1 MNSRLLSLVLQFW
14 NVKKSGE
21 FATMNKPKYLWAV
34 MACMCFCTG
43 LTSAAPKKNS
53 KKLSDHNSDLIP
65 IPDDLLESY
74 NMPSGKPKFQS
85 RSFFVKSISRKFS
98 WKANYVGESN
108 RPKSKFRT
116 TNNTKLNFF
125 FWDVSFFV
133 FLEKWV
139 VGIIYASRL
148 VLQDGRIC

>member
-1 MNSRLLSLVLQFW
+1 
-14 NVKKSGE
+14 
-21 FATMNKPKYLWAV
+21 MNKPKYLWAV

-85 RSFFVKSISRKFS
+85 KSKQIMSRNRIKINSLNNNKSEVTFFETFLFFLCISGKVSCRNYLCLQVSFARWKNMLVRTSKTIWEKIQTKVLGKEVKSLFSFFTF
-98 WKANYVGESN
+98 AT
-108 RPKSKFRT
+108 F
-116 TNNTKLNFF
+116 
-125 FWDVSFFV
+125 
-133 FLEKWV
+133 
-139 VGIIYASRL
+139 
-148 VLQDGRIC
+148 